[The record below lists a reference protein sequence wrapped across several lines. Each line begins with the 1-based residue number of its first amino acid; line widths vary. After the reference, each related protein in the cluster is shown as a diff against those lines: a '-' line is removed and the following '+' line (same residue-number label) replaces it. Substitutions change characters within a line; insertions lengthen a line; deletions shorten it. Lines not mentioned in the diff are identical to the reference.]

1 MKEENGTVE
10 KEERDK
16 REVRYERDERGKGR
30 NETIEKE
37 LERKKEGE
45 KKKTK
50 RNEQKERNEIRSK
63 KNNSRRV
70 WAIVSIA

>member
-37 LERKKEGE
+37 LERKKERKKEGKKI
-45 KKKTK
+45 KKKRAK
-50 RNEQKERNEIRSK
+50 GK
-63 KNNSRRV
+63 K
-70 WAIVSIA
+70 